1 MFPKNIPQ
9 SFVPKS
15 GRGVMFAAALVSV
28 TAFLTWVRSQASYN
42 KVSVSRDTAKA
53 SKMLGL
59 IVVI

>member
-1 MFPKNIPQ
+1 
-9 SFVPKS
+9 
-15 GRGVMFAAALVSV
+15 MFAAALVSV
-28 TAFLTWVRSQASYN
+28 TAFLTWVRSQASSN